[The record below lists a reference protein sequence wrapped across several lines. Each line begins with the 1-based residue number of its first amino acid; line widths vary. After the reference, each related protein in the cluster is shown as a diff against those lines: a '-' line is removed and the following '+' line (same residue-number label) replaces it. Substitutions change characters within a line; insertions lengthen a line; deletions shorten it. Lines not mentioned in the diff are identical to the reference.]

1 MPRTLL
7 AAAIDASALTV
18 RLGERVLLDSLDL
31 RVAHASSVAITGPSG
46 SGKST
51 LLSCLAALRT
61 PDAGTL
67 HVAGTDI
74 TALRKQQ
81 RAAWRLA
88 NIGFIYQFGE
98 LLPEL
103 TPVENVTLPALL
115 AGQNQSAAERDAEE
129 LLGELQVSAVTGS
142 ATGVLSG
149 GERQR
154 VAIARALITRP
165 ALLLADEPTGSL
177 DRTTGSAV
185 ADLLFALP
193 QQRNC
198 ALVLVTHNQQ
208 IAERADTRYELEL
221 GRLRAC

>member
-1 MPRTLL
+1 MHTALIS
-7 AAAIDASALTV
+7 AAIKASALTV
-18 RLGERVLLDSLDL
+18 RLGERTLLDGLDL
-31 RVAHASSVAITGPSG
+31 RVDPGTSVAITGPSG

-51 LLSCLAALRT
+51 LLSCLAGLRT

-67 HVAGTDI
+67 QVAGTDI
-74 TALRKQQ
+74 TDLRKQQ

-88 NIGFIYQFGE
+88 TIGFIYQFGE

-115 AGQNQSAAERDAEE
+115 AGQDRTAAERDALE
-129 LLGELQVSAVTGS
+129 LLSELHVAEVTGS

-165 ALLLADEPTGSL
+165 AVLLADEPTGSL

-185 ADLLFALP
+185 ADVLLELP
-193 QQRNC
+193 RQRGC

-208 IAERADTRYELEL
+208 VADRADARYELEL
-221 GRLRAC
+221 GRLIVC